1 MYPTLW
7 FPAFCAYNE
16 VMRQTAWPCAV
27 CLLFF
32 AVWLPLPAAP
42 QPPAEESPAVIRT
55 GVAEVLLEVVV
66 RDRRGRL
73 VRNLKPED
81 LEIYENGVKQDIRA
95 FRLAGTD
102 RRRTERTAQTAAPAA
117 PAAAASRPMPLRAV
131 NLLCI
136 VFHNLDPVN
145 RTRALRM
152 AETILKEEFPPNTLA
167 AIFALDDY
175 LTPVSPFTDQKQD
188 LLAAVQQAFSGR
200 SLDFFDAS
208 VSVLTANPT
217 LHTIDVLIDVAGRSA
232 TVTDRVAGG
241 EVSKTIVPRADVS
254 MSASANATR
263 GFRARERVDMAHVTG
278 SRAFDQIDT
287 MVSQLSQ
294 LPGRKSVILISG
306 GLLTTGDPDAF
317 GKLMAKA
324 NAANMTVYSFDPT
337 ELDEVADTQAA
348 KTALAQVA
356 EVSRSQTQLNPNISL
371 SERRQQSRQGDALEV
386 AVRSSDLRAA
396 LRELA
401 EGTGG
406 FLVANTSEFNKPFR
420 RVLEE
425 MEARYEVAYRPAD
438 LKLDGRLRTI
448 EVKTTRKDL
457 VVESRT
463 AYFALPAKPG
473 GDALAAHEVIGL
485 ALLGKEPR
493 PADFDFHYGLYTFG
507 APKGQRDVALA
518 FELPG
523 KDLTAAQDA
532 ARGVARAHVSI
543 VGLVKDASGEVVERF
558 SIDSPYEF
566 SLVNLPAMQASRIT
580 HAQTLRLAPGHYTV
594 EAVLLDRTGGRS
606 SAKTLEIEVPPA
618 ASSLAISTPMLVQRV
633 EESAAADGDP
643 LVYQGRRV
651 VPMVA
656 AALDAVSQPHVYFVV
671 YPDKNRPEKPQ
682 LLVEFFVN
690 GQKLAAQTAELPP
703 PDAAGAVPMM
713 VSAAMRPGLC
723 ELRFTATQGEAKAAG
738 SVRYVVP
745 QLKAQTP

>member
-1 MYPTLW
+1 MRRRAWL
-7 FPAFCAYNE
+7 CA
-16 VMRQTAWPCAV
+16 ACA
-27 CLLFF
+27 LL
-32 AVWLPLPAAP
+32 AAAP
-42 QPPAEESPAVIRT
+42 SAGAAQQPAQDSQATIRT

-66 RDRRGRL
+66 RDRRGRI

-81 LEIYENGVKQDIRA
+81 LEIYENGVRQDIRA

-102 RRRTERTAQTAAPAA
+102 RRRTERIES
-117 PAAAASRPMPLRAV
+117 PAAAAAAGAPPARAARPMPLRAV
-131 NLLCI
+131 NLLCF

-145 RTRALRM
+145 RTRAVRL
-152 AETILKEEFPPNTLA
+152 AESVLKEDLPPNTLA
-167 AIFALDDY
+167 AVFTLDDY

-188 LLAAVQQAFSGR
+188 LLAAVQHAFSGR
-200 SLDFFDAS
+200 ALDFGQAS
-208 VSVLTANPT
+208 VAVLTANPT
-217 LHTIDVLIDVAGRSA
+217 VFTIDALVDMAAQSA
-232 TVTDRVAGG
+232 TVTDRISGG
-241 EVSKTIVPRADVS
+241 EVSKSVVPRADVS
-254 MSASANATR
+254 MSASANASR

-278 SRAFDQIDT
+278 SRAFDQIET

-294 LPGRKSVILISG
+294 LPGRKSVVLISG

-337 ELDEVADTQAA
+337 ELDETTDTQAA
-348 KTALAQVA
+348 KIALSQVA
-356 EVSRSQTQLNPNISL
+356 EVSRSQTNLNASL
-371 SERRQQSRQGDALEV
+371 QERRQQSRQGDALEV

-457 VVESRT
+457 IVESRPG
-463 AYFALPAKPG
+463 YFALPAKPG
-473 GDALAAHEVIGL
+473 ADALAPHEVVGL
-485 ALLGKEPR
+485 ALLGKDPR
-493 PADFDFHYGLYTFG
+493 PADFDFQSGLFTFG
-507 APKGQRDVALA
+507 TDHGRRQVALA

-523 KDLTAAQDA
+523 KVLTTAQDA
-532 ARGVARAHVSI
+532 ARGAARAHVAL
-543 VGLVKDASGEVVERF
+543 VGLVKDGAGEVVERF

-566 SLVNLPAMQASRIT
+566 ALNNLPAMQAGRIT
-580 HAQTLRLAPGHYTV
+580 HAQSLSLPPGHYTV
-594 EAVLLDRTGGRS
+594 ETALLDRLGGRA
-606 SAKTLEIEVPPA
+606 SAKALEIEVPPPPEG
-618 ASSLAISTPMLVQRV
+618 LAVSTPMLVQRV
-633 EESAAADGDP
+633 EETAAGNGDP
-643 LVYQGRRV
+643 LSYQGRRV
-651 VPMVA
+651 VPLVTP
-656 AALDAVSQPHVYFVV
+656 ALDRVSQPHVYFVV
-671 YPDKNRPEKPQ
+671 YPDKSKAEKPQ

-690 GQKLAAQTAELPP
+690 GQRLAAQSAELPP
-703 PDAAGAVPMM
+703 ADPSGAVPMM
-713 VSAAMRPGLC
+713 VSAAMRPGMC
-723 ELRFTATQGEAKAAG
+723 ELRITATQGQAKAAG

>member
-1 MYPTLW
+1 MK
-7 FPAFCAYNE
+7 
-16 VMRQTAWPCAV
+16 RTAWPRV
-27 CLLFF
+27 LSLLVF

-42 QPPAEESPAVIRT
+42 QPPQDSQAVIRT

-95 FRLAGTD
+95 FRFAGAE
-102 RRRTERTAQTAAPAA
+102 RRRTERNERPEPSTAGARAPGAG
-117 PAAAASRPMPLRAV
+117 RPMSLRAV

-145 RTRALRM
+145 RTRAVRM

-167 AIFALDDY
+167 AVFALDDY

-188 LLAAVQQAFSGR
+188 LLTAVQQAFSGK
-200 SLDFFDAS
+200 SLDFIDAS
-208 VSVLTANPT
+208 VAVLTANPT
-217 LHTIDVLIDVAGRSA
+217 MFTIDVLVNMAAQSA
-232 TVTDRVAGG
+232 TVTDRIAGG

-287 MVSQLSQ
+287 MVSQLAQ
-294 LPGRKSVILISG
+294 LPGRKSVILVSG

-317 GKLMAKA
+317 GRLMAKA

-337 ELDEVADTQAA
+337 ELDEVTDTQAA

-356 EVSRSQTQLNPNISL
+356 EVSRSQTNLNASL
-371 SERRQQSRQGDALEV
+371 QERRQQSRQGDALEV

-425 MEARYEVAYRPAD
+425 MEARYEVAYRPAG

-448 EVKTTRKDL
+448 EVRTTRKDL
-457 VVESRT
+457 IVESRT
-463 AYFALPAKPG
+463 GYFALPARPG
-473 GDALAAHEVIGL
+473 GDALAAHEVVGL

-493 PADFDFHYGLYTFG
+493 PADFDFQYGLYTFG
-507 APKGQRDVALA
+507 APQGQRDVALA
-518 FELPG
+518 FELTG

-532 ARGVARAHVSI
+532 ARGAARAHLSL
-543 VGLVKDASGEVVERF
+543 VGLVKDGSGEVVERF
-558 SIDSPYEF
+558 SIDSPYQF
-566 SLVNLPAMQASRIT
+566 SLVNLPAMQSGRIT
-580 HAQTLRLAPGHYTV
+580 HAQSLRLSPGHYTV
-594 EAVLLDRTGGRS
+594 EAILLDRAGGRA
-606 SAKTLEIEVPPA
+606 SAKSFEIEVPPA
-618 ASSLAISTPMLVQRV
+618 PSSLALSTPMLVQRV
-633 EESAAADGDP
+633 EESAAAEGDP

-651 VPMVA
+651 IPLVA
-656 AALDAVSQPHVYFVV
+656 PALDSVSQPHVYFVV

-690 GQKLAAQTAELPP
+690 GQRLAAQTAELPP
-703 PDAAGAVPMM
+703 PDPSGAVPMM

-723 ELRFTATQGEAKAAG
+723 ELRFTATQGDAKASG

>member
-1 MYPTLW
+1 
-7 FPAFCAYNE
+7 
-16 VMRQTAWPCAV
+16 
-27 CLLFF
+27 
-32 AVWLPLPAAP
+32 
-42 QPPAEESPAVIRT
+42 
-55 GVAEVLLEVVV
+55 VAEVLLEVVV

-81 LEIYENGVKQDIRA
+81 IEIYENGVKQDIRA

-102 RRRTERTAQTAAPAA
+102 RRRTERAERSQTDAAAPSSAV
-117 PAAAASRPMPLRAV
+117 SRPMSLRAV

-167 AIFALDDY
+167 AVFALDDY

-188 LLAAVQQAFSGR
+188 LLTAVQQAFSGR
-200 SLDFFDAS
+200 SLDFMDAS
-208 VSVLTANPT
+208 VAVLTANPT
-217 LHTIDVLIDVAGRSA
+217 MFTIDVLVNMAAQSA
-232 TVTDRVAGG
+232 TVTDRIAGG

-254 MSASANATR
+254 MSASANAAR

-287 MVSQLSQ
+287 MVSQLAQ
-294 LPGRKSVILISG
+294 LPGRKSVLLVSG

-317 GKLMAKA
+317 GRLMAKA

-337 ELDEVADTQAA
+337 ELDEVTDTQAA

-356 EVSRSQTQLNPNISL
+356 EVSRSQTNLNASL
-371 SERRQQSRQGDALEV
+371 QERRQQSRQGDALEV

-420 RVLEE
+420 RVLED

-448 EVKTTRKDL
+448 EIKTTRKDL
-457 VVESRT
+457 IVESRT
-463 AYFALPAKPG
+463 GYFALPAKPG
-473 GDALAAHEVIGL
+473 GDALAPHEVVGL
-485 ALLGKEPR
+485 ALLGKDPR
-493 PADFDFHYGLYTFG
+493 PSDFDFQYGLYTFG
-507 APKGQRDVALA
+507 APQGQRDVALA

-532 ARGVARAHVSI
+532 ARGMARAHVSL
-543 VGLVKDASGEVVERF
+543 VGLVKDGSGEVVERF

-566 SLVNLPAMQASRIT
+566 SLANLPAMQASRIT
-580 HAQTLRLAPGHYTV
+580 HAQSLRLAPGRYNV
-594 EAVLLDRTGGRS
+594 EAILLDRTGGRS

-618 ASSLAISTPMLVQRV
+618 PSSLALSTPMLVQRV

-651 VPMVA
+651 VPLVTP
-656 AALDAVSQPHVYFVV
+656 ALDSVSQPHVYFVV
-671 YPDKNRPEKPQ
+671 YPDKNRPDKPQ

-690 GQKLAAQTAELPP
+690 GQRLAAQTAELPP
-703 PDAAGAVPMM
+703 PDPSGAVPMM

-723 ELRFTATQGEAKAAG
+723 ELRFTASQGDAKATG

>member
-1 MYPTLW
+1 
-7 FPAFCAYNE
+7 
-16 VMRQTAWPCAV
+16 MRHAAWPCLAS
-27 CLLFF
+27 LFF
-32 AVWLPLPAAP
+32 TAWLPLPAAS
-42 QPPAEESPAVIRT
+42 QPPQDSQAVIRT

-81 LEIYENGVKQDIRA
+81 IEIYENGVKQDIRA

-102 RRRTERTAQTAAPAA
+102 RRRTERAERSQTDAAAPS
-117 PAAAASRPMPLRAV
+117 AASRPMSLRAL

-167 AIFALDDY
+167 AVFALDDY

-188 LLAAVQQAFSGR
+188 LLTAVQQAFSGR
-200 SLDFFDAS
+200 SLDFMDAS
-208 VSVLTANPT
+208 VAVLTANPT
-217 LHTIDVLIDVAGRSA
+217 MFTIDVLVNMAAQSA
-232 TVTDRVAGG
+232 TVTDRIAGG
-241 EVSKTIVPRADVS
+241 EVSKAIVPRADVS
-254 MSASANATR
+254 MSASANAAR

-287 MVSQLSQ
+287 MVSQLAQ
-294 LPGRKSVILISG
+294 LPGRKSVLLVSG

-317 GKLMAKA
+317 GRLMAKA

-337 ELDEVADTQAA
+337 ELDEVTDTQAA

-356 EVSRSQTQLNPNISL
+356 EVSRSQTNLNASL
-371 SERRQQSRQGDALEV
+371 QERRQQSRQGDALEV

-420 RVLEE
+420 RVLED

-448 EVKTTRKDL
+448 EIKTTRKDL
-457 VVESRT
+457 IVESRT
-463 AYFALPAKPG
+463 GYFALPAKPG
-473 GDALAAHEVIGL
+473 GDALAPHEVVGL
-485 ALLGKEPR
+485 ALLGKDPR
-493 PADFDFHYGLYTFG
+493 PADFDFQYGLYTFG
-507 APKGQRDVALA
+507 APQGQRDVALA

-523 KDLTAAQDA
+523 KNLTAAQDA
-532 ARGVARAHVSI
+532 ARGMARAHVSL
-543 VGLVKDASGEVVERF
+543 VGLVKDGSGEVVERF

-566 SLVNLPAMQASRIT
+566 SLANLPAMQASRIT
-580 HAQTLRLAPGHYTV
+580 HAQSLRLAPGRYNV
-594 EAVLLDRTGGRS
+594 EAILLDRTGGRS

-618 ASSLAISTPMLVQRV
+618 PSSLALSTPMLVQRV

-651 VPMVA
+651 VPLVTP
-656 AALDAVSQPHVYFVV
+656 ALDSVSQPHVYFVV

-690 GQKLAAQTAELPP
+690 GQRLAAQTAELPP
-703 PDAAGAVPMM
+703 PDPSGAVPMM

-723 ELRFTATQGEAKAAG
+723 ELRFTASQGDAKATG